1 MPSELIRY
9 CRYWKRVLY
18 YHFWG
23 IFYLTNYLVNL
34 VNSCKVY
41 LKEILDYVVRWM
53 FKFSKIYRSY
63 SDLYFGLTLFG
74 IQCHMCNMLHA
85 YFLILFIWIIW
96 PNILVSVI
104 YKATYH
110 QCRCCQNWICNQ
122 ASRSQHVKTKAL
134 VFWSPING
142 DHGID
147 RDFYF
152 KICQNSLI
160 D

>member
-96 PNILVSVI
+96 PHTLVSVI

-110 QCRCCQNWICNQ
+110 QCGWLLSGLNLQWGKQVTASDNWSISVLVTDKWW
-122 ASRSQHVKTKAL
+122 SRHRSRFGDFCVKIHL
-134 VFWSPING
+134 N
-142 DHGID
+142 
-147 RDFYF
+147 
-152 KICQNSLI
+152 
-160 D
+160 